1 MNAIKTLSIILLA
14 LCLIAGCA
22 SSGDKPEM
30 ATAPSGTIHIE
41 NWNIQAIATMNVG
54 QGELKFNNRV
64 YKFEIGG
71 VGAGGVGMTKIS
83 ANGEVHHLKNISDFP
98 GKYFEVKA
106 SGTLV
111 VGKEALAMENDK
123 GVVIKLVSDS
133 KGLQLTAG
141 PEGITITMK

>member
-1 MNAIKTLSIILLA
+1 MKTIKLLSIFLLA
-14 LCLIAGCA
+14 LLLVAGCK
-22 SSGDKPEM
+22 SSGDKPDM

-64 YKFEIGG
+64 YQFEIGG

-83 ANGEVHHLKNISDFP
+83 ATGEVHHLKNIADFQ